1 MKYDPAK
8 YIVRFS
14 PEVQGAG
21 DDAVVTMTIT
31 YWNTDDGVNPT
42 TQIQADRISFT
53 NSYKP
58 EAAELSG
65 DDAIHGEKTLNG
77 RDMKDGETFDFKLK
91 SADTNTDAAIAAG
104 QIVIDGWD
112 EDSASASCQLT
123 GAKLSLIHI

>member
-1 MKYDPAK
+1 MILLK

-14 PEVQGAG
+14 PEVQGSG

-58 EAAELSG
+58 EAGQSYRATMPYT
-65 DDAIHGEKTLNG
+65 EKRL
-77 RDMKDGETFDFKLK
+77 
-91 SADTNTDAAIAAG
+91 
-104 QIVIDGWD
+104 
-112 EDSASASCQLT
+112 
-123 GAKLSLIHI
+123 